1 MQPVTLWSRK
11 LTDEQN
17 ASTYSSARPLAQL
30 LMIWRMV
37 LMQLLRVVLTV
48 VMRQLLRALRILTTV
63 LMQLLRVAEL
73 HL

>member
-1 MQPVTLWSRK
+1 
-11 LTDEQN
+11 
-17 ASTYSSARPLAQL
+17 
-30 LMIWRMV
+30 
-37 LMQLLRVVLTV
+37 MQLLRVVLTV